1 MPSFLYPCDLPT
13 PCFPAF
19 GPSRPPALP
28 QVFMLFS
35 TIALTVLT
43 GMWASLQFKWLQM
56 QYPAAAIYFERCV
69 LTASLPLAAV
79 MHSLG
84 LATFVPYSDVPY
96 YLAVL
101 LTGLYYLLGRPLIS
115 SFYNVR

>member
-1 MPSFLYPCDLPT
+1 
-13 PCFPAF
+13 
-19 GPSRPPALP
+19 
-28 QVFMLFS
+28 MLFS

-84 LATFVPYSDVPY
+84 LATFVSYSDVPY

-101 LTGLYYLLGRPLIS
+101 LAGLYYLLGRPLIS
-115 SFYNVR
+115 SFYNVRATRVMVLGCGYIGCLPQARVKEAVIESLQ